1 MDYKKQKIPK
11 ALREQVWISKIG
23 KRFESKCKTS
33 WCRNKITVFDFQCGH
48 DIPESRGGTTD
59 ISNLEPICSR
69 CNLSMGNEFT
79 FKQWCAMSK
88 KKESWIRKLFGMKES
103 GIKSSPKPMSPKD
116 KPPKSPGRRSATL
129 SLDLKARIVS
139 ISPASVKM

>member
-23 KRFESKCKTS
+23 RKFDSKCRTT
-33 WCRNKITVFDFQCGH
+33 WCSNVITVFDFQCGH

-79 FKQWCAMSK
+79 FKQWCGMSK
-88 KKESWIRKLFGMKES
+88 RQSWIRRLFGFKES
-103 GIKSSPKPMSPKD
+103 GTKLSPSPMSLKD
-116 KPPKSPGRRSATL
+116 KPPKSPGRKSATL
-129 SLDLKARIVS
+129 SLDLHKRTVNILADRE
-139 ISPASVKM
+139 KM